1 MSGHKERKESSIYNL
16 RVFHNW
22 IKRELITQAANHLR
36 ENYNIQNPKLLDLA
50 VGKGGD
56 IGKFLDNHVT
66 NMIGFDIDNGSIM
79 EAKKR
84 YEQMKRENMKKGGAP
99 LNYRFY
105 VIDLSK
111 KENLPEI
118 NILIRGMKFDIVSCQ
133 FAIHYFFKNE
143 DSLENLIKIA
153 GSYINKNGF
162 FIGTTVNGDMLK
174 KIFVNT
180 KIIETDLFKIENMS
194 TQLDQDYG
202 NKYLVSLGSKD
213 DKGHYFVGKP
223 SEEYLVSLEILKKVC
238 SKYNLMYI
246 GSINFDE
253 WYSSYNKETLSPNEK
268 EYSFLNFSFVFMK
281 K

>member
-1 MSGHKERKESSIYNL
+1 MSRHKERKESSIYNL

-22 IKRELITQAANHLR
+22 VKRELITQAANYLE
-36 ENYNIQNPKLLDLA
+36 ENYNIRNPKLLDLA

-56 IGKFLDNHVT
+56 IGKFFDNRVT
-66 NMIGFDIDNGSIM
+66 NMVGFDIDNNSIM

-84 YEQMKRENMKKGGAP
+84 YEQMKRDIMRKGGP
-99 LNYRFY
+99 SLNYRFY

-111 KENLPEI
+111 KENLSEI

-174 KIFVNT
+174 KN
-180 KIIETDLFKIENMS
+180 
-194 TQLDQDYG
+194 
-202 NKYLVSLGSKD
+202 
-213 DKGHYFVGKP
+213 
-223 SEEYLVSLEILKKVC
+223 VC
-238 SKYNLMYI
+238 
-246 GSINFDE
+246 
-253 WYSSYNKETLSPNEK
+253 
-268 EYSFLNFSFVFMK
+268 
-281 K
+281 